1 MMNEIDLVEELDD
14 KTKLLF
20 KKMQKELK
28 SKDAEINELKKQLD
42 FLKNQVLNKN
52 RKLFGKSSERADE
65 NQLSFFNE
73 AEKNSDSKAVEPKL
87 EEVVYT
93 RKKTLIN
100 NLNINGYCSRLV
112 IKINQDYLLP
122 LSELQSTVN

>member
-73 AEKNSDSKAVEPKL
+73 AEKNSDSKAAEPEL
-87 EEVVYT
+87 EIGRAHV
-93 RKKTLIN
+93 
-100 NLNINGYCSRLV
+100 
-112 IKINQDYLLP
+112 
-122 LSELQSTVN
+122 

>member
-52 RKLFGKSSERADE
+52 RKLFGKSDFVELVEGGKLTPKVGSH
-65 NQLSFFNE
+65 
-73 AEKNSDSKAVEPKL
+73 SDSNAV
-87 EEVVYT
+87 
-93 RKKTLIN
+93 
-100 NLNINGYCSRLV
+100 
-112 IKINQDYLLP
+112 
-122 LSELQSTVN
+122 

>member
-52 RKLFGKSSERADE
+52 RKLFGRK
-65 NQLSFFNE
+65 
-73 AEKNSDSKAVEPKL
+73 EKED
-87 EEVVYT
+87 
-93 RKKTLIN
+93 
-100 NLNINGYCSRLV
+100 
-112 IKINQDYLLP
+112 
-122 LSELQSTVN
+122 